1 MLVDL
6 PKTVTS
12 AVELFIIRV
21 NTIDGDWIYLETWAF
36 NLSTAIS

>member
-21 NTIDGDWIYLETWAF
+21 NTIDGD
-36 NLSTAIS
+36 